1 MTKVKAILRIES
13 FSVKDGTLL
22 LSVSDYGVRS
32 AIKSLEELSVQKYGG
47 YIKCEITP
55 PYKSRT
61 TGNGS
66 QNSKIWAMIQEIA
79 RATGNDI
86 EDIEDYIKDK
96 ATARGY
102 PYKVNKISGAMKP
115 ESMTK
120 INTVDAS
127 LLIDELYKLA
137 AELGITLEE

>member
-13 FSVKDGTLL
+13 FSIKDGTLL

-61 TGNGS
+61 TGKGS

-79 RATGNDI
+79 QATGNDI
-86 EDIEDYIKDK
+86 EDVEDYIKDK

-102 PYKVNKISGAMKP
+102 PFKVNKINGAMKP

>member
-13 FSVKDGTLL
+13 FSIKDGTLL

-61 TGNGS
+61 TGKGS
-66 QNSKIWAMIQEIA
+66 QNSKIWAMI
-79 RATGNDI
+79 
-86 EDIEDYIKDK
+86 
-96 ATARGY
+96 
-102 PYKVNKISGAMKP
+102 P

>member
-47 YIKCEITP
+47 YIKCEITT

-61 TGNGS
+61 TGKGS

-79 RATGNDI
+79 QATGNDI
-86 EDIEDYIKDK
+86 EDVEDYIKDK